1 MLGIDLGAYSVK
13 FCLTHKKGENFEPVF
28 LGEMLLSPQSLSG
41 GEIRDKS
48 VLVGNLRQF
57 WQKNRLPRE
66 VALSF
71 YHTQMVVQNISLP
84 EMPDEEIENTLR
96 WEASSI
102 ITGEDS
108 FQIGWQTL
116 EKKEGQQKILFAASP
131 SLIVEEYL
139 DVFRQARLEVKALEP
154 QVLSLLRGFLS
165 LYPDLMGSSF
175 SVVDLGF
182 AKGGILYFSTGK
194 LVFSRYFNWGLG
206 KAWDYL
212 ERKFK
217 LLPAE
222 IMELFNRSTE
232 EGDVPYQMEEA
243 LSEVSKD
250 LITELRRSFSFLQ
263 SEFGSDPDQRIFWSG
278 GGARISFLRWIL
290 DENLPVSAGNIPPL
304 VVKKEEFPAE
314 VYLGALGASLWS

>member
-1 MLGIDLGAYSVK
+1 MLGVDLGAYSVK
-13 FCLTHKKGENFEPVF
+13 FCLTRKKGENFEPVF
-28 LGEMLLSPQSLSG
+28 LGEMLFAPQSLSE

-48 VLVGNLRQF
+48 ILVDNLRRF
-57 WQKNRLPRE
+57 WQRNRLPRE
-66 VALSF
+66 VVASF
-71 YHTQMVVQNISLP
+71 YHPRMVVQNISLP
-84 EMPDEEIENTLR
+84 EMPDEEIENALR

-139 DVFRQARLEVKALEP
+139 DVFRQVRLEVEAFEP
-154 QVLSLLRGFLS
+154 QTLSLLRGFLS
-165 LYPDLMGSSF
+165 LYPDLVDSSF
-175 SVVDLGF
+175 SIVDLGF

-206 KAWDYL
+206 KVWDYL
-212 ERKFK
+212 GENFE

-222 IMELFNRSTE
+222 IMELFDRSTKE
-232 EGDVPYQMEEA
+232 EDAPYQMQEA
-243 LSEVSKD
+243 LSEASKE
-250 LITELRRSFSFLQ
+250 LITELRRSLSFLQ
-263 SEFGSDPDQRIFWSG
+263 SEFGSDSNQKLFLSG
-278 GGARISFLRWIL
+278 GGARISFLRQIL
-290 DENLPVSAGNIPPL
+290 IESLPVAIGEIPPL

-314 VYLGALGASLWS
+314 VYLSALGASLWS

>member
-1 MLGIDLGAYSVK
+1 MLGVDLGAYSVK
-13 FCLTHKKGENFEPVF
+13 FCLTRKKGENFEPVF
-28 LGEMLLSPQSLSG
+28 LGEMLFAPQSLSG

-48 VLVGNLRQF
+48 ILVNNLRRF
-57 WQKNRLPRE
+57 WQRNRLPRE
-66 VALSF
+66 VVASF
-71 YHTQMVVQNISLP
+71 YHPRMVVQNISLP
-84 EMPDEEIENTLR
+84 EMPDEEIESALR

-139 DVFRQARLEVKALEP
+139 DVFRQARLEVEAFEP
-154 QVLSLLRGFLS
+154 QTLSLLRGFLS
-165 LYPDLMGSSF
+165 LCPDLVDSSF
-175 SVVDLGF
+175 SIVDLGF

-212 ERKFK
+212 ENSFK
-217 LLPAE
+217 LLPTE
-222 IMELFNRSTE
+222 IMELFDRSTKE
-232 EGDVPYQMEEA
+232 EDVPYQMQEA
-243 LSEVSKD
+243 LSEESKD
-250 LITELRRSFSFLQ
+250 LVTELRRSLSFLQ
-263 SEFGSDPDQRIFWSG
+263 SEFGSDSNQKLFLSG
-278 GGARISFLRWIL
+278 GGARISFLRQIL
-290 DENLPVSAGNIPPL
+290 IESLPMVIGEIPPL

>member
-1 MLGIDLGAYSVK
+1 MLGVDLGAYSVK
-13 FCLTHKKGENFEPVF
+13 FCLTRKKGENFEPVF
-28 LGEMLLSPQSLSG
+28 LGEMLFAPQSLSE

-48 VLVGNLRQF
+48 ILVDNLRRF
-57 WQKNRLPRE
+57 WQRNRLPRE
-66 VALSF
+66 VVASF
-71 YHTQMVVQNISLP
+71 YHPRMVVQNISLP
-84 EMPDEEIENTLR
+84 EMPDEEIENALR

-139 DVFRQARLEVKALEP
+139 DVFRQVRLEVEAFEP
-154 QVLSLLRGFLS
+154 QTLSLLRGFLS
-165 LYPDLMGSSF
+165 LYPDLVDSSF
-175 SVVDLGF
+175 SIVDLGF

-206 KAWDYL
+206 KVWDYL
-212 ERKFK
+212 GENFE

-222 IMELFNRSTE
+222 IMELFDRSTKE
-232 EGDVPYQMEEA
+232 EDAPYQMQEA
-243 LSEVSKD
+243 LSEASKE
-250 LITELRRSFSFLQ
+250 LITELRRSLSFLQ
-263 SEFGSDPDQRIFWSG
+263 SEFGSDSNQKLFLSG
-278 GGARISFLRWIL
+278 GGARISFLRQIL
-290 DENLPVSAGNIPPL
+290 IESLPVAIGEIPPL

-314 VYLGALGASLWS
+314 IYLSALGASLWS

>member
-1 MLGIDLGAYSVK
+1 MLGVDLGAYSVK
-13 FCLTHKKGENFEPVF
+13 FCLTRKKGENFEPVF
-28 LGEMLLSPQSLSG
+28 LGEMLFAPQSLSE

-48 VLVGNLRQF
+48 ILVDNLRRF
-57 WQKNRLPRE
+57 WQRNRLPRE
-66 VALSF
+66 VVASF
-71 YHTQMVVQNISLP
+71 YHPRMVVQNISLP
-84 EMPDEEIENTLR
+84 EMPDEEIENALR

-139 DVFRQARLEVKALEP
+139 DVFRQVRLEVEAFEP
-154 QVLSLLRGFLS
+154 QTLSLLRGFLS
-165 LYPDLMGSSF
+165 LYPDLVDSSF
-175 SVVDLGF
+175 SIVDLGF

-206 KAWDYL
+206 KVWDYL
-212 ERKFK
+212 GENFE

-222 IMELFNRSTE
+222 IMELFDRSTKE
-232 EGDVPYQMEEA
+232 EDAPYQMQEA
-243 LSEVSKD
+243 LSEASKE
-250 LITELRRSFSFLQ
+250 LITELRRSLSFLQ
-263 SEFGSDPDQRIFWSG
+263 SEFGSDSNQKLFLSG
-278 GGARISFLRWIL
+278 GGARISFLRQIL
-290 DENLPVSAGNIPPL
+290 IESLPVAIGEIPPL